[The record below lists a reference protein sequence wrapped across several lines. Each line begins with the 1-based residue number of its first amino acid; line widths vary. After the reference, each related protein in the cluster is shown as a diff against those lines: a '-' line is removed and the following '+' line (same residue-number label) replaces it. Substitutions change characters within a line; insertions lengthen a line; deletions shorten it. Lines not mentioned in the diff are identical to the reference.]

1 MVEALKENL
10 IREQAVVEEKK
21 VATDALIVLIGKET
35 AVAEEQKESSRAD
48 EEKCSA
54 IATEV
59 TEFKEVC
66 ERDMAAAV
74 PIIEAAI
81 AALNSLDKAS
91 LTELKAFASPAK
103 AVVDVMGALMVITGK
118 GKIPSDRS
126 WNQGKK
132 LMTLVDILSLPLLPL
147 SVPLLPLSVPLLTL
161 YVSLLTLSPGKK
173 LMGNVDKLL
182 SDLKGFDKDNSP
194 ENAVKF
200 IEDNYMSDP
209 DFDTKVVTGKSKAA
223 GGLCDWIINI
233 CKYFRIYQVVAPKK
247 AKLEEAAAKLDAA
260 NAKLK
265 VVRDIVAAIEAKCA
279 TLKQQFDEAS
289 EDKANAIATAEKTQL
304 RARMAD
310 RLVAGLAD
318 EKVPS
323 SRLSV
328 PLSRVSVPSS
338 GLCVLLSRLSIP
350 LSG

>member
-1 MVEALKENL
+1 MFLNHTSKIKHRILIASFQGRLENGLDKLLASSSMVEALKENL

-118 GKIPSDRS
+118 GKIPGDRS

-132 LMTLVDILSLPLLPL
+132 RMTLIDIIT
-147 SVPLLPLSVPLLTL
+147 TL
-161 YVSLLTLSPGKK
+161 IAIITTLI
-173 LMGNVDKLL
+173 D
-182 SDLKGFDKDNSP
+182 
-194 ENAVKF
+194 
-200 IEDNYMSDP
+200 
-209 DFDTKVVTGKSKAA
+209 
-223 GGLCDWIINI
+223 IIRTLI
-233 CKYFRIYQVVAPKK
+233 
-247 AKLEEAAAKLDAA
+247 
-260 NAKLK
+260 
-265 VVRDIVAAIEAKCA
+265 DIIR
-279 TLKQQFDEAS
+279 TLIDIIHQ
-289 EDKANAIATAEKTQL
+289 
-304 RARMAD
+304 AR
-310 RLVAGLAD
+310 
-318 EKVPS
+318 S
-323 SRLSV
+323 
-328 PLSRVSVPSS
+328 
-338 GLCVLLSRLSIP
+338 
-350 LSG
+350 